1 MRKSLFLLL
10 GISTVIAVHALPKA
24 VCFRFDDNQNVRN
37 YSVMAETFRKNNAV
51 FSLSLCPLRPE
62 SKQWQKMVCRLS
74 EEGFDIMD
82 HTPIHST
89 LAIRLA
95 PGDPLLE
102 RAKKADCVHH
112 ITDGRICLKY
122 DMTGS
127 IWSKPIEIEIK
138 NGNKISA
145 HPEFKYR
152 RLVEIEGNYYYIV
165 PDKLKLI
172 SIWAEDNVRLTDGKK
187 QLRLSL
193 STQRPYPGSAE
204 FMVEVSQEGFRRIGL
219 KKMPVSWIQPG
230 GYYIGLE
237 TVSLGKVLKK
247 YGYVSAS
254 TTPSVIKGF
263 GDPDMDNDRF
273 AINWGDFNFERNT
286 VEEAKTII
294 ADAVACHRIPIASSH
309 FRIKCTL
316 EEYAAK
322 HDQILKWC
330 NANGIRVLP
339 QSEVALLLLN
349 TKIDAS
355 KNVFPSLS
363 CDLDKNNRPDG
374 YYAADGVK
382 FQDGKVILPGKK
394 KFGLKQ
400 LCGLPLERK
409 MNFSVEHTLGHGVA
423 LFRFLN
429 ARGKLCGTAKL
440 DLSPKNKS
448 AKMELTLPEKCTAID
463 FEIINLS
470 KEQGEV
476 SCLSLTTKKA
486 DR

>member
-1 MRKSLFLLL
+1 MWKSLFLSL
-10 GISTVIAVHALPKA
+10 GISAGVAVQALPKA
-24 VCFRFDDNQNVRN
+24 VCFRFDDNQNVKN

-62 SKQWQKMVCRLS
+62 SKKWQEMVCRLS

-102 RAKKADCVHH
+102 KAKKADFVHH

-122 DMTGS
+122 DVAGS
-127 IWSKPIEIEIK
+127 SWSQPIEVEIK

-172 SIWAEDNVRLTDGKK
+172 SIWAEDNIRLTDGKK

-193 STQRPYPGSAE
+193 STLRPYPGTAE

-230 GYYIGLE
+230 GYYISLE
-237 TVSLGKVLKK
+237 TVSLGKVMKK

-254 TTPSVIKGF
+254 TTPSILKGF
-263 GDPDMDNDRF
+263 GNADMDTDRF
-273 AINWGDFNFERNT
+273 AINWGDFNFERHT
-286 VEEAKTII
+286 VEEAKTRI

-322 HDQILKWC
+322 HDQLLKWC
-330 NANGIRVLP
+330 SKNGIRVLS
-339 QSEVALLLLN
+339 QSEAALLLLN
-349 TKIDAS
+349 TKVDAAE
-355 KNVFPSLS
+355 NVFPSLS

-374 YYAADGVK
+374 YFAADGVK
-382 FQDGKVILPGKK
+382 FQDSKVILPGKK

-409 MNFSVEHTLGHGVA
+409 MNFSVEHTLRHGVA
-423 LFRFLN
+423 LFRFLD
-429 ARGKLCGTAKL
+429 ARGKLCGTGKL
-440 DLSPKNKS
+440 DLSQKNKN
-448 AKMELTLPEKCTAID
+448 AKMAITLPAKCTALD
-463 FEIINLS
+463 FEIINLGN
-470 KEQGEV
+470 KQGTV
-476 SCLSLTTKKA
+476 SRFLLTGKKA
-486 DR
+486 ER